1 MTAIQVNKY
10 GTDVEL
16 NPIMR
21 AYMENESVFFIIKVL
36 LIPMPLMFLYEY
48 KELKISKVGTWLL
61 LAVYG
66 ALAIYH
72 IYLNII

>member
-10 GTDVEL
+10 GIDVEI

-21 AYMENESVFFIIKVL
+21 TCMENESVFFIIKVL
-36 LIPMPLMFLYEY
+36 LIPLPLMFLYEY

-72 IYLNII
+72 IYLNIM

>member
-10 GTDVEL
+10 GIDIEA

-21 AYMENESVFFIIKVL
+21 MFIANDSAFFIVKVL
-36 LIPMPLMFLYEY
+36 LVALGLLIMWRYEG
-48 KELKISKVGTWLL
+48 LKICKVGSWLL
-61 LAVYG
+61 LIVYG

-72 IYLNII
+72 IYLNIM

>member
-1 MTAIQVNKY
+1 MTVIQVNKY
-10 GTDVEL
+10 GIDIEA

-21 AYMENESVFFIIKVL
+21 FFMADGRDFFIVKVL
-36 LIPMPLMFLYEY
+36 LVALLLLFMWQYED
-48 KELKISKVGTWLL
+48 LKICKLGSWVL

-72 IYLNII
+72 IYLNIM